1 MEEKRERQRGDTAAE
16 EAAKEAGM
24 KEAAEEET
32 TAEETAEI
40 DRIKAMGAPLI
51 SWFAQNARDLPWRK
65 QPSPYEVWISEIML
79 QQTRVEAVKPYYQR
93 WMEKLPGVED
103 LARAEEDVLMKLW
116 EGLGYYRRARNLK
129 AAAVKVCAEYGGV
142 LPASYEALHSLPG
155 IGDYTAG
162 AVASLA
168 FGIPVPAVDGN
179 ALRVLARLLGS
190 FEDVSQDKTKK
201 RFSGLLKEGMDKE
214 NPGVFNQGLF
224 EVGAMVCVPKGK
236 PKCGECPLLSLCVTA
251 KEELW
256 EKIPVKAVKKP
267 RRIEKKTVFVISNG
281 KEVALQKRPEGG
293 LLASLYEF
301 PNREGQILMNSPG
314 QAEEILGLKQGTVQ
328 SVLALGEAKHIFSH
342 VEWRMIGYR
351 IAVEDVLP
359 ETWICADIRDLEEK
373 YPIPSAFLAYKKAL
387 F

>member
-1 MEEKRERQRGDTAAE
+1 MYRKEMSER
-16 EAAKEAGM
+16 KELPDED
-24 KEAAEEET
+24 KLS
-32 TAEETAEI
+32 EI
-40 DRIKAMGAPLI
+40 ERIKGMRAPLI
-51 SWFAQNARDLPWRK
+51 SWFAENARDLPWRK
-65 QPSPYEVWISEIML
+65 KPSPYEVWVSEIML

-93 WMEKLPGVED
+93 WMEKLPSVKALAEAED
-103 LARAEEDVLMKLW
+103 DVLMKLW

-129 AAAVKVCAEYGGV
+129 AAAVKICAEYGGS
-142 LPASYEALHSLPG
+142 LPPSYEALHDLPG

-179 ALRVLARLLGS
+179 ALRVISRLLGS
-190 FEDVSQDKTKK
+190 YEDVSQDKTKK
-201 RFSGLLKEGMDKE
+201 RFSGLLREGMDKE
-214 NPGVFNQGLF
+214 NPGAFNQGLF
-224 EVGAMVCVPKGK
+224 EVGAMICVPKGK
-236 PKCGECPLLSLCVTA
+236 PRCGECPLCSLCLTA
-251 KEELW
+251 KKGIWEE
-256 EKIPVKAVKKP
+256 IPVKAVKKP

-281 KEVALQKRPEGG
+281 KEVALQKRPESG

-301 PNREGQILMNSPG
+301 PNWEGQVPVVSPD
-314 QAEEILGLKQGTVQ
+314 QAEEKLGLKQGTVQ

-351 IAVEDVLP
+351 IEVKDALP